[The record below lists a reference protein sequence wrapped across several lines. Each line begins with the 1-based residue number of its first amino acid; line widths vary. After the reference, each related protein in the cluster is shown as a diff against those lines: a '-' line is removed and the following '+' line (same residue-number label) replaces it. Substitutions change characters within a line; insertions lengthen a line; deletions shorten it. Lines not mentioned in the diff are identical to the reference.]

1 MLSVKNITKEYLE
14 KIFKKTKDIIK
25 YKNYH
30 LKERKIL
37 VNAFFEPSTRTS
49 LSFESAMYKL
59 GGDVVTFNQNVSSL
73 KKGESFE
80 DTIKALSSYGHIMAL
95 RHPEKGAIERASE
108 ISDIPIINAGD
119 GNGEHPT
126 QAMLDMYTIY
136 NNFPDL
142 ENLKILFVG
151 DIVHSRTIH
160 SLVDLFSF
168 YPRNKLF
175 FLPYNDSTPNNEFLY
190 MIGSRHGQI
199 ADNMLIDQMDLDIS
213 EYDIVYMTRM
223 QKERREGA
231 ISPDFILTP
240 ELADQMKEKS
250 LIMHPLPRN
259 EELPPSID
267 SNKRAVYFDQ
277 MRYGLYIRMALLE
290 DLT

>member
-59 GGDVVTFNQNVSSL
+59 GGDVVTFNQNSSSL

-95 RHPEKGAIERASE
+95 RHPEKGAIERASK

-136 NNFPDL
+136 SNFPNL

-175 FLPYNDSTPNNEFLY
+175 FLPYNDSSPNSDFLY
-190 MIGSRHGQI
+190 TIGSRHGQI
-199 ADNMLIDQMDLDIS
+199 TDNMLINQTDLDIS

-223 QKERREGA
+223 QKERREDA

>member
-25 YKNYH
+25 YKNYY

-59 GGDVVTFNQNVSSL
+59 GGDVVTFNQDLSSL

-80 DTIKALSSYGHIMAL
+80 DTIKSISSYGDIMVM
-95 RHPEKGAIERASE
+95 RHPEKGAMEKASE
-108 ISDIPIINAGD
+108 LSNIPIINAGD

-126 QAMLDMYTIY
+126 QAILDMYTIY
-136 NNFPDL
+136 RKFPDL
-142 ENLKILFVG
+142 ENLKVLFVG
-151 DIVHSRTIH
+151 DIINSRTIH
-160 SLVDLFSF
+160 SLVDLFSL

-175 FLPYNDSTPNNEFLY
+175 FLPYNRSSPHLKYLY
-190 MIGSRHGQI
+190 NIGYIHGQI
-199 ADNMLIDQMDLDIS
+199 PDDMLINQIDLDIS

-223 QKERREGA
+223 QKERRETA
-231 ISPDFILTP
+231 ISPNFILTP
-240 ELADQMKEKS
+240 ELADQMKKKS

-259 EELPPSID
+259 EELPHSVD